1 MQNKCRCCVGL
12 TWSYHS
18 HSIRIRCP
26 AHEVRNSGWPRGS
39 PRTIPARVREWL
51 VPAPSVRPSS
61 NAWKRWAFFAAV
73 NARFPASRK
82 HKGLDF
88 CVAGGSCFAC
98 RKTVEESNISL
109 SSPVPG
115 GCSAYDTNESGRCP
129 SAALL
134 QETFLDCGGDAQN
147 HFCSNDQRGCA
158 GQHEALRNAACAV
171 HPCHS
176 VLAEPKQPAAVVTVS
191 LPAHAPGCV
200 LFSQMVLVQVG
211 CTEYLALGFCHVFLL
226 RRLFKERGVMG
237 RCSRCFDVRKRR
249 GGAPLRK
256 SLKTMFSFGIHPL
269 KHHLKDAVFLVAS
282 HVRRAG
288 TTRSKRIRQH

>member
-1 MQNKCRCCVGL
+1 MRRPHTGFCFRIRYACKKNAGAALVLHGL
-12 TWSYHS
+12 TIL
-18 HSIRIRCP
+18 IRSASAAQPTRS
-26 AHEVRNSGWPRGS
+26 E
-39 PRTIPARVREWL
+39 IPGGREDRPGPYRVSQRLGNTRASTSVSQAARVSHVVRRSRK
-51 VPAPSVRPSS
+51 ATSVFL
-61 NAWKRWAFFAAV
+61 AL
-73 NARFPASRK
+73 FPAGAVPTTPIK
-82 HKGLDF
+82 
-88 CVAGGSCFAC
+88 AGDA
-98 RKTVEESNISL
+98 R
-109 SSPVPG
+109 
-115 GCSAYDTNESGRCP
+115 